1 MIDKIFNLL
10 LKNFGHQHWWPG
22 ETPFEISIGAIL
34 TQNTSWTN
42 VEKAICNLKNSQNL
56 DAKKIFAIPDS
67 SLSELIKP
75 AGYYNVKTK
84 RLKNFV
90 SHIVCHYNANITEME
105 KKETAVL
112 RKELLN
118 INGIGPETA
127 DSILLYAL
135 NKKSFVI
142 DAYTKRIFERIGI
155 IKEELSYDEVQKTF
169 VVNFKKDIQ
178 SYNEYHALI
187 VALGKNICKKK
198 PLCHNCP
205 LKNICKLGLANKGL

>member
-1 MIDKIFNLL
+1 MIEKVFNIL

-42 VEKAICNLKNSQNL
+42 VEKAICNLKISQNL
-56 DAKKIFAIPDS
+56 DAKKIFTMPDS
-67 SLSELIKP
+67 SLAELIRP
-75 AGYYNVKTK
+75 AGYFNVKTK

-90 SHIVCHYNANITEME
+90 SHIVCNYNAEIINMQ
-105 KKETAVL
+105 KKDIVTL
-112 RKELLN
+112 RQELLN

-135 NKKSFVI
+135 NKKSFVV

-155 IKEELSYDEVQKTF
+155 VKAGLSYDEVQKIF
-169 VVNFKKDIQ
+169 VINFKKDIQ
-178 SYNEYHALI
+178 DYNEYHALI
-187 VALGKNICKKK
+187 VTLGKNICKKK
-198 PLCHNCP
+198 PLCHNCC
-205 LKNICKLGLANKGL
+205 LKNICKLGLINKG